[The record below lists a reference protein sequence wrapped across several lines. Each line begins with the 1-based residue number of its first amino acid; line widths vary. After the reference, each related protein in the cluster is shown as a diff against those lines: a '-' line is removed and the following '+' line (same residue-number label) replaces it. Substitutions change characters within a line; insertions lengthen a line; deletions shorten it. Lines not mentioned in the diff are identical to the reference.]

1 MNSRTIT
8 YIIIASGAI
17 LGIYADA
24 YSDDDQVLLVLA
36 IAILMF
42 GLYRLARG
50 ISSRKDQDNF
60 IKTEEKETDEP
71 G

>member
-1 MNSRTIT
+1 MNYRTVT
-8 YIIIASGAI
+8 YIIIATGAI

-24 YSDDDQVLLVLA
+24 YMDDNQVLLVLA

-50 ISSRKDQDNF
+50 ISSRKQDESF
-60 IKTEEKETDEP
+60 IKSEEEE
-71 G
+71 